1 MTQQPT
7 TSPPQA
13 RRRPHILLIGGG
25 LVGLT
30 TAWRLQRELR
40 AGDADVT
47 LVNPQNYM
55 VYQSLLPEVASGM
68 LEPTDVVV
76 PLRRTLQRTRIVVG
90 RLTGL
95 DTHRRVATVEPIEAD
110 AREIPYDHIVLALG
124 SDTKMLPV
132 PGLAEHAVGFTTVPE
147 ALFLRDHV
155 LSRLEAAAHST
166 DDEARRRALTFVFV
180 GGGYS
185 GVEALGELQAMAYA
199 ASRLY
204 PTISPRDQHWVLI
217 EATGRIL
224 PMVDETLAD
233 NATRALERR
242 GVDVRLE
249 TTMDSAED
257 GVLRLSDGDELRA
270 GTLVW
275 AAGVAPSPLLAD
287 LGVPL
292 NDTGA
297 VEVDGTLRVKGIDG
311 VWAAGDCA
319 AVPDLVDGGTCPPS
333 AQYALREA
341 RQLASNL
348 AASVR
353 GEQPEQFRYNQRG
366 EMLTL
371 GHHNGVAQI
380 FDRHLHGVLPW
391 YLRRMYHVGRVP
403 SVRRKVQVWADWT
416 LRLLLGRDVVSL
428 GSLRRPGA
436 PLEDA
441 AESQFRAS

>member
-1 MTQQPT
+1 MTDEPT
-7 TSPPQA
+7 TNPTPQA
-13 RRRPHILLIGGG
+13 RRPSILIIGGG

-30 TAWRLQRELR
+30 TAWRLQRELN

-76 PLRRTLQRTRIVVG
+76 PLRRTLNRTRIIVG

-95 DTHRRVATVEPIEAD
+95 DTDRRVATVEPIEAEP
-110 AREIPYDHIVLALG
+110 RKFTYDHLVLALG

-132 PGLAEHAVGFTTVPE
+132 PGLAENAVGFTTVPE

-166 DDEARRRALTFVFV
+166 DEQARRRALTFVFI

-185 GVEALGELQAMAYA
+185 GVEALGELQAMAYK

-224 PMVDETLAD
+224 PMVDEDLAD
-233 NATRALERR
+233 NATKALQRR

-270 GTLVW
+270 DTLVW
-275 AAGVAPSPLLAD
+275 AAGVAPNPLLAD
-287 LGVPL
+287 LGLPL

-297 VEVDGTLRVKGIDG
+297 VEVDGTLRVKGTDG

-341 RQLASNL
+341 RQLAKNL

-353 GEQPEQFRYNQRG
+353 GKQLEPFRYNQRG

-371 GHHNGVAQI
+371 GHHNGVAQV
-380 FDRHLHGVLPW
+380 FNYHLHGTLPW
-391 YLRRMYHVGRVP
+391 YLRRLYHVGRVP
-403 SVRRKVQVWADWT
+403 SVRRKVQVWADWS

-428 GSLRRPGA
+428 GALRRPEQ
-436 PLEDA
+436 PLEEA
-441 AESQFRAS
+441 AESQSRGS